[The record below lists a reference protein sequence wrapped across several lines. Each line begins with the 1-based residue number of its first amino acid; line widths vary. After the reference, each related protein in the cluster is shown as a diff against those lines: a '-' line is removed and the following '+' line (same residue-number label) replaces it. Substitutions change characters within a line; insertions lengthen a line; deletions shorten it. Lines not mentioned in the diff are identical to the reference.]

1 MKYDIILVRF
11 GEMTLKKKNYKQF
24 LDRVI
29 QNIKKKCSIYPEL
42 TYSHTDYRFYIYL
55 NGVNYEDV
63 IARLNLVTGLYSYS
77 LCKIVKKINDVL
89 TIENINSEY
98 DNIAS
103 VASTL
108 IKEEINDKKTSFK
121 VETNRGNKNFPATS
135 IEISQE
141 IAKRVLPQVENLYVD
156 VHNPEV
162 VLSID
167 LRYEGTYVFVKDIKG
182 LGGYPAGM
190 NGYGLL
196 MMSGGLDSPVAGFLS
211 IKKGVNLK
219 AIHYFSP
226 PYTSL
231 NALQKVVDL
240 LEKIAIYTYSE
251 TIELYVIPFTKIQ
264 DRIHEKANQIYMV
277 TLMRRAMYKI
287 GDEICKK
294 KNIDVIINGES
305 IGQVAS
311 QTLESM
317 RVVNDVTNIPII
329 RPLAT
334 YDKED
339 IVQIARKIGTYD
351 ISIRPYEDC
360 CTVFVPEHPVIK
372 PELDKVLEEEAKC
385 DFGDLIEEAIA
396 NTKKITLNT
405 RSKYSV
411 FGDDNIEI

>member
-1 MKYDIILVRF
+1 MEYDIILVRF

-24 LDRVI
+24 LDRII
-29 QNIKKKCSIYPEL
+29 QNIKKKCSVFPEL

-55 NGVNYEDV
+55 NGVSYEDV
-63 IARLNLVTGLYSYS
+63 IERLNLVTGLYSYS
-77 LCKIVKKINDVL
+77 LCKVVKKVNDVL
-89 TIENINSEY
+89 TIENIGSEY

-103 VASTL
+103 VAAAL
-108 IKEEINDKKTSFK
+108 IKEEIKDKKTSFK
-121 VETNRGNKNFPATS
+121 VETNRGNKKFPATS

-156 VHNPEV
+156 VHNPEI

-167 LRYEGTYVFVKDIKG
+167 LRYEGTYVFLNDIKG
-182 LGGYPAGM
+182 LGGYPGGM

-240 LEKIAIYTYSE
+240 LEKIAIYSYSE
-251 TIELYVIPFTKIQ
+251 TIELYVVPFTKIQ

-287 GDEICKK
+287 GDSICRK

-385 DFGDLIEEAIA
+385 DFGSLIDEAIE

-405 RSKYSV
+405 RNKYSV

>member
-141 IAKRVLPQVENLYVD
+141 IAKRVLPQVGNLYVD

-240 LEKIAIYTYSE
+240 LEKIAIYTYNE

-287 GDEICKK
+287 GDEICRK

>member
-141 IAKRVLPQVENLYVD
+141 IAKRVLPQVGNLYVD

>member
-24 LDRVI
+24 LDRII
-29 QNIKKKCSIYPEL
+29 QTIKKKCSIYPEL

-55 NGVNYEDV
+55 NGIDYEKV
-63 IARLNLVTGLYSYS
+63 IERLDLVCGLYSYS
-77 LCKIVKKINDVL
+77 LCKVVKKINQDITLDNVN
-89 TIENINSEY
+89 TEY

-103 VASTL
+103 VAASL
-108 IKEEINDKKTSFK
+108 IKEETKGKDTTFK
-121 VETNRGNKNFPATS
+121 VETNRGNKSFPATS

-141 IAKRVLPQVENLYVD
+141 IAKRVLPQVDNLHVD
-156 VHNPEV
+156 VHNPEY

-251 TIELYVIPFTKIQ
+251 TIELYVVPFTKVQ
-264 DRIHEKANQIYMV
+264 DRIHERANQIYMV

-287 GDEICKK
+287 ADKLCRK
-294 KNIDVIINGES
+294 KNYDVIINGES

-339 IVQIARKIGTYD
+339 IVKIARKIGTYD

-372 PELDKVLEEEAKC
+372 PELDRVLEEEAKC
-385 DFGDLIEEAIA
+385 DFDDLIDESIA
-396 NTKKITLNT
+396 NIQKITLNT
-405 RSKYSV
+405 HTKHSV
-411 FGDDNIEI
+411 FEEDKIEI

>member
-1 MKYDIILVRF
+1 MTYDIIMIRF

-24 LDRVI
+24 LDRIV

-42 TYSHTDYRFYIYL
+42 SFSHTDYRFYIYL
-55 NGVNYEDV
+55 NGVEASDV
-63 IARLNLVTGLYSYS
+63 IKRLDLIPGLYSYS
-77 LCKIVKKINDVL
+77 LCKSVKRVNDIITKDNVGD
-89 TIENINSEY
+89 EF
-98 DNIAS
+98 DNIAKT
-103 VASTL
+103 AIDL
-108 IKEEINDKKTSFK
+108 INEEISNKKTSFK

-141 IAKRVLPQVENLYVD
+141 IAKRVLPNVENLYVD
-156 VHNPEV
+156 VHNPEI
-162 VLSID
+162 VLNID
-167 LRYEGTYVFVKDIKG
+167 LRYEGTYVFVNDIKG
-182 LGGYPAGM
+182 LGGYPGGM

-240 LEKIAIYTYSE
+240 LEKIAIYTYTES
-251 TIELYVIPFTKIQ
+251 IDLYVVPFTKIQ

-287 GDEICKK
+287 AHKVCDM

-317 RVVNDVTNIPII
+317 RVVNDVTNKPII

-334 YDKED
+334 FDKEE
-339 IVQIARKIGTYD
+339 IVEIARKIGTYD

-360 CTVFVPEHPVIK
+360 CTVFVPEHPIIK
-372 PELDKVLEEEAKC
+372 PEIDKVLEEENKC
-385 DFGDLIEEAIA
+385 DYDSLIEEAISNIEKISL
-396 NTKKITLNT
+396 NTKN
-405 RSKYSV
+405 KYSV
-411 FGDDNIEI
+411 FKDEKIEI

>member
-1 MKYDIILVRF
+1 MEYDIILVRF
-11 GEMTLKKKNYKQF
+11 GEMTLKKKNYNQF
-24 LDRVI
+24 LSRII
-29 QNIKKKCSIYPEL
+29 QNIKKKCSVFPEL
-42 TYSHTDYRFYIYL
+42 TFSNTDYRFYICL
-55 NGVNYEDV
+55 NGVRYDEV
-63 IARLNLVTGLYSYS
+63 IERLNYVSGLYSYS
-77 LCKIVKKINDVL
+77 LCKIVKKINDEFTL
-89 TIENINSEY
+89 DNIENEY

-103 VASTL
+103 TAIQL
-108 IKEEINDKKTSFK
+108 INEETKGKEATFK
-121 VETNRGNKNFPATS
+121 VETNRGNKKFPATS

-141 IAKRVLPQVENLYVD
+141 IAKRVFPAVDNLHVD
-156 VHNPEV
+156 VHNPEI

-167 LRYEGTYVFVKDIKG
+167 LRYEGTYVFVKEIKG

-190 NGYGLL
+190 NGSGLL

-231 NALQKVVDL
+231 NALQKVIDL
-240 LEKIAIYTYSE
+240 LEKIALYTHTES
-251 TIELYVIPFTKIQ
+251 IDLYVVPFTKIQ
-264 DRIHEKANQIYMV
+264 DRIHENANQIYMV
-277 TLMRRAMYKI
+277 TLMRRVMYKI
-287 GDEICKK
+287 ADKICRKK
-294 KNIDVIINGES
+294 DIDVIINGES

-317 RVVNDVTNIPII
+317 KVVNDVTNIPII

-372 PELDKVLEEEAKC
+372 PDIEKVLEEENKC
-385 DFGDLIEEAIA
+385 DFGDLIDEAIQNIEKISL
-396 NTKKITLNT
+396 NTKK
-405 RSKYSV
+405 KYSV
-411 FGDDNIEI
+411 FDDDIEI

>member
-24 LDRVI
+24 LDRVV
-29 QNIKKKCSIYPEL
+29 QNIKKKCSVFKEL
-42 TYSHTDYRFYIYL
+42 TYTHTDYRFYIYL
-55 NGVNYEDV
+55 NGVNYQDV
-63 IARLNLVTGLYSYS
+63 IERLNLVSGLYSYS
-77 LCKIVKKINDVL
+77 LCKVVKKINEDL
-89 TIENINSEY
+89 AIDNIGSEY
-98 DNIAS
+98 DNIANI
-103 VASTL
+103 ASEM
-108 IKEEINDKKTSFK
+108 IKEETNGKPTTFK
-121 VETNRGNKNFPATS
+121 VETNRGNKKFPATS

-141 IAKRVLPQVENLYVD
+141 IAKRILPTIDNLHVD
-156 VHNPEV
+156 VHNPE
-162 VLSID
+162 LTLNID

-190 NGYGLL
+190 SGYGLL

-240 LEKIAIYTYSE
+240 LEKLAIYTHTES
-251 TIELYVIPFTKIQ
+251 IELYVVPFTKIQ

-287 GDEICKK
+287 ADKVCRNKD
-294 KNIDVIINGES
+294 IDVIINGES

-317 RVVNDVTNIPII
+317 KVVNDVTSIPII

-372 PELDKVLEEEAKC
+372 PDLEKVIEEENKC
-385 DFGDLIEEAIA
+385 NLDGLIEDATNNIE
-396 NTKKITLNT
+396 KITLNT
-405 RSKYSV
+405 KHKHSV
-411 FGDDNIEI
+411 FGEDNIEI